1 MPILDVAMSKE
12 EFNKIDSSV
21 LNLIHW
27 AETDAT
33 HSSLKTTLFHIA

>member
-12 EFNKIDSSV
+12 ELNKIDTSA
-21 LNLIHW
+21 LNPIHW
-27 AETDAT
+27 TETDAT